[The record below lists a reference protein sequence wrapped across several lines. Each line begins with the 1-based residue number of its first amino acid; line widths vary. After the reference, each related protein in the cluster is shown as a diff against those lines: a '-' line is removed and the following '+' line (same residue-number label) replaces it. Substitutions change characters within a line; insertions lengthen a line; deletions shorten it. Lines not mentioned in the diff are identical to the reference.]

1 MEDLTV
7 FHLIEFFGVV
17 TLIAA
22 LGLYVQCLKGKHE
35 KIKSEIEDLK
45 KHSDTQGTETKRK

>member
-17 TLIAA
+17 TLIAT

-35 KIKSEIEDLK
+35 KLKSEIEDLK